1 MSQQDLVKRLLDGI
15 TGAKSLRGTSL
26 VITVFGDSISP
37 HGGSIWLG
45 SLIRA
50 MEPLGINERLVR
62 TSVYRLVQEGWL
74 EVTRIGRR
82 SYYTLTEAGKNQFEK
97 ADRRIYS
104 AERPDWDGEWTLVY
118 CATVPPEQKEELRK
132 NLHWQGFGQLAPDLF
147 AHPKSSEQSL
157 DETLQEMNLF
167 DDVIVLNAVPRH
179 VTSSK
184 ALKQLARTR
193 WGLDELAR
201 EYTHFLEMFR
211 PVLQAVNKLDHID
224 PEVCFQLR
232 TLLIHEYRR
241 ILLRDTDLPVELL
254 PSAWPGV
261 SAQHLTANLYAVLG
275 PGAEQYLQ
283 TTMEAA
289 DGYLPKAR
297 PAYYRRFRQAAE
309 PT

>member
-1 MSQQDLVKRLLDGI
+1 MNQRDIVNRLLSQI
-15 TGAKSLRGTSL
+15 TKARSLRGTSL

-62 TSVYRLVQEGWL
+62 TSVYRLVKEGWL
-74 EVTRIGRR
+74 DVTRIGRR
-82 SYYTLTEAGKNQFEK
+82 SYYTLTESGKNQFEK

-118 CATVPPEQKEELRK
+118 CSTVPAGKKEELRK

-147 AHPKSSEQSL
+147 AHPKSNEQSL
-157 DETLQEMNLF
+157 DETLTEMGLF
-167 DDVIVLNAVPRH
+167 DHVIVLNAAPRH
-179 VTSSK
+179 VASTK
-184 ALKQLARTR
+184 ALKLLARTR
-193 WGLDELAR
+193 WGLDKLGR
-201 EYTHFLEMFR
+201 EYQHFLSVFR
-211 PVLQAVNKLDHID
+211 PVMQTVNKLEEIE

-241 ILLRDTDLPVELL
+241 LLLRDTDLPVELL
-254 PSAWPGV
+254 PSGWPGL
-261 SAQHLTANLYAVLG
+261 SAQHLTANLYALLG
-275 PGAEQYLQ
+275 PGAEHYLQ
-283 TTMEAA
+283 STMENA

-297 PAYYRRFRQAAE
+297 PAYYRRFRQPAE
-309 PT
+309 